1 MYIIIKLSANTIPF
15 IEKVK
20 IPKKP
25 KYLEYL
31 GSSFIYSVEYIWT
44 KKEINAT
51 TQSIMAVI
59 LSIKIPKRTLK
70 SVEANQIV
78 DVSKIVP
85 YPSEIDCIKNETDRY
100 NTTAI
105 RKIDTK

>member
-1 MYIIIKLSANTIPF
+1 M
-15 IEKVK
+15 
-20 IPKKP
+20 PKKP

-44 KKEINAT
+44 KKDIKAT

-59 LSIKIPKRTLK
+59 LSIKIPRCTLK
-70 SVEANQIV
+70 SVEANQTV

-85 YPSEIDCIKNETDRY
+85 YPLEIDWIKNEIDRYKTAAISEIDT
-100 NTTAI
+100 
-105 RKIDTK
+105 